1 MLPDFPSSKQKILK
15 AIQQRLDLL
24 ERELHPVLAQ
34 VGRYI
39 QHEGLTT
46 EFEQVGYGRKS
57 QAATEQSIAVEIQLD
72 EVPILVGAALEEKL
86 RTIAR
91 EMGRLKVKMM
101 LKRTA
106 EATEVTGN
114 RIDAQGQRLS
124 GRLLLDLIES
134 AEEDFDQFGNSK
146 SSFVA
151 HPDML
156 PELKRVNDEVENDPE
171 LKRRLEA
178 IQRKKRE
185 LWADRESRR
194 KLVD

>member
-34 VGRYI
+34 VGRYV
-39 QHEGLTT
+39 QHEGLAT

-57 QAATEQSIAVEIQLD
+57 QEATEQSVAVEIRLD
-72 EVPILVGAALEEKL
+72 EVPTLVGAVLEEKL
-86 RTIAR
+86 RTIAKD
-91 EMGRLKVKMM
+91 MGGLKIKMM
-101 LKRTA
+101 LDRIA
-106 EATEVTGN
+106 EATEITGN
-114 RIDAQGQRLS
+114 RVDAQGERLT
-124 GRLLLDLIES
+124 GRLILDMIES
-134 AEEDFDQFGNSK
+134 AEEDFDQLGNSK
-146 SSFVA
+146 SSFLV
-151 HPDML
+151 HPEML
-156 PELKRVNDEVENDPE
+156 PELKRINDEVENDPE